1 VLFLD
6 LMLGA
11 LAMMNPFLGILLM
24 FTGLHMR
31 MIRTQGKPQNSAL
44 LWLVFPVLSA
54 FFVLQQPPLMLLAA
68 DAFFGAGLAV
78 LLYIWSLQRFG
89 KPVLALTHA
98 ALLIIIYGM
107 LRYHVFETHISSS
120 FTQAMAEVERLMP
133 QLLQTDQTRQS
144 LEFMQTMLPASW
156 IVSQLTALTLG
167 FLIHMRFLGFRQ
179 SLRHMMLP
187 VYYNLLVLA
196 VLPLYFL
203 PQFRGLLLHS
213 LVALLLLPFFQGIG
227 VLLHW
232 FARES
237 TNFLLILLVAV
248 LAITNTIPVALIGFA
263 DIWLDFRKL
272 KIKGNHS

>member
-1 VLFLD
+1 MLFLD

-24 FTGLHMR
+24 FSGLHMR
-31 MIRTQGKPQNSAL
+31 MIRTQGKPQISAL
-44 LWLVFPVLSA
+44 IWLLIPVISA
-54 FFVLQQPPLMLLAA
+54 LFMLRQPPMMLLAA

-89 KPVLALTHA
+89 KPVLALTHS

-107 LRYHVFETHISSS
+107 FRYFVFEAHISSS
-120 FTQAMAEVERLMP
+120 FAQATKEMEKLLP
-133 QLLQTDQTRQS
+133 QLLQSEQARQS
-144 LEFMQTMLPASW
+144 LQFTQILLPASW

-167 FLIHMRFLGFRQ
+167 FLIHLRFLGLRQ
-179 SLRHMMLP
+179 SLRRMMLP
-187 VYYNLLVLA
+187 AYYNLLVLA
-196 VLPLYFL
+196 VLPLYFF
-203 PQFRGLLLHS
+203 PQSRGILINS
-213 LVALLLLPFFQGIG
+213 LVALLILPFFQGIG

-237 TNFLLILLVAV
+237 TNFLLILLVAL
-248 LAITNTIPVALIGFA
+248 LAIISTIPVALIGFA

-272 KIKGNHS
+272 KTKGNNA

>member
-1 VLFLD
+1 MLFLD

-24 FTGLHMR
+24 FSGLHMR
-31 MIRTQGKPQNSAL
+31 MIRTQGKPQISAL
-44 LWLVFPVLSA
+44 IWLLIPVISA
-54 FFVLQQPPLMLLAA
+54 LFMLQQPPMMLLAA

-78 LLYIWSLQRFG
+78 LLYIWSLQRLG
-89 KPVLALTHA
+89 KPVLALTHS

-107 LRYHVFETHISSS
+107 FRYFVFEAHISSS
-120 FTQAMAEVERLMP
+120 FAQATKEMEKLLP
-133 QLLQTDQTRQS
+133 QLLQSEQAQQS
-144 LEFMQTMLPASW
+144 FQFTETLLPASW

-167 FLIHMRFLGFRQ
+167 FLIHLRFLGLRQ
-179 SLRHMMLP
+179 SLRRMMLP
-187 VYYNLLVLA
+187 AYYNLLVLA

-203 PQFRGLLLHS
+203 PQSRGILINS
-213 LVALLLLPFFQGIG
+213 LVALLILPFFQGIG

-237 TNFLLILLVAV
+237 TNFLLILLVAL
-248 LAITNTIPVALIGFA
+248 LAIISTIPVALIGFA

-272 KIKGNHS
+272 KTKGNNA